1 MARLASA
8 EAPPPFCASDAARF
22 TLSVVDPAFA
32 PYFLTPSAP
41 GVDTFGVDPKPTPSI
56 PSAALIPAP
65 YFPSRAAAILRAA
78 EVEAP
83 PPARFAAVTLALRRE
98 LDVVLA
104 LKLAPPPSARGAGN
118 VAFATSSICPRKCGV
133 WPISLS
139 RSSTYSLKF
148 STRKSIPVRSTSL
161 RVGLFWYF
169 SENALLHSSRSAL
182 SLLYRA
188 SSFVNFATVTDDGAP
203 VFPIIS
209 ARRRARLS
217 SCSFIFLFV
226 ARSSISSGV
235 SSSLDWSMDIANLDV
250 P

>member
-133 WPISLS
+133 WPWIAKMKCQYCGGTG
-139 RSSTYSLKF
+139 RPGFGTY
-148 STRKSIPVRSTSL
+148 
-161 RVGLFWYF
+161 
-169 SENALLHSSRSAL
+169 N
-182 SLLYRA
+182 
-188 SSFVNFATVTDDGAP
+188 TDVPSVCPGAP
-203 VFPIIS
+203 RTP
-209 ARRRARLS
+209 
-217 SCSFIFLFV
+217 
-226 ARSSISSGV
+226 
-235 SSSLDWSMDIANLDV
+235 
-250 P
+250 